1 MSIKVDVR
9 TNINDYEL
17 TLEKCSEIITLLQ
30 ETHQNIRNEIYARF
44 LNTRILIKTL
54 SIVGCLIILYFL
66 THSAF
71 FLYSTPVFMLIALIF
86 AIGCAEYIT
95 RQTRKQIII
104 QLKHYKKTREQL
116 LKYEKIKFQ

>member
-30 ETHQNIRNEIYARF
+30 DTYQNIRNDMYARF
-44 LNTRILIKTL
+44 LSIRILIKTL
-54 SIVGCLIILYFL
+54 SIVACLIVLYLL

-71 FLYSTPVFMLIALIF
+71 FLYSTTIFMVVALIF
-86 AIGCAEYIT
+86 AIVSAEYIT
-95 RQTRKQIII
+95 TQTRKQIVI
-104 QLKHYKKTREQL
+104 QLKHYTKAREQL
-116 LKYEKIKFQ
+116 LQYEKIKL

>member
-30 ETHQNIRNEIYARF
+30 DTYQNIRNDMYARF
-44 LNTRILIKTL
+44 LSIRILIKTL
-54 SIVGCLIILYFL
+54 SIVACLIVLYFL

-71 FLYSTPVFMLIALIF
+71 FLYSTPIFMVVALIF
-86 AIGCAEYIT
+86 AIVSAEYIT
-95 RQTRKQIII
+95 TQTRKQIVI
-104 QLKHYKKTREQL
+104 QLKHYTKAREQL
-116 LKYEKIKFQ
+116 LQYEKIKL